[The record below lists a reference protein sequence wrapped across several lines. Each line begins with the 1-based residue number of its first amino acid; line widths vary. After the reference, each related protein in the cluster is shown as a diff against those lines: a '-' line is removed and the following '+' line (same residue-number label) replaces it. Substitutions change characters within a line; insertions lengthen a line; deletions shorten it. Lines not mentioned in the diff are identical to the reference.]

1 MHLGLLRLI
10 PNCYVLSL
18 PRLIYLYWAYL
29 GLSRL
34 TATRTDWRKERWLC
48 IERERERARE
58 RTIER

>member
-29 GLSRL
+29 GLLGL

-48 IERERERARE
+48 IERERERE
-58 RTIER
+58 RDHA